1 MHSFRKWLAG
11 VTCVAAIAVSGSA
24 YAARADIEVT
34 LQEASAKGAAG
45 SGKVLYTIT
54 NTSAAPLHVLNWET
68 PLNGVSGDLFSV
80 ALGGQPVRYVG
91 RLVKRKPATDK
102 DYITLKPNES
112 RAVEVDLSAYYEMYR
127 AGQYVIKYKRSADTL
142 VREAGNAVAAKASGA
157 AASAPAVT
165 LETNA
170 IPLSVD
176 GGPAPSS
183 KLASSD
189 LLGAINGAA
198 AASTTF
204 ASCSNSQKTALTTAR
219 ADATSIATNAKSYLN
234 ANNTGSRYT
243 WWFGAVT
250 SGRYTTVT
258 SHYTNIS
265 SVLGNQAYKF
275 DCSCTESDTYAY
287 VYPDQPYTVYLC
299 GAYWNAPANGTDS
312 KAGTL
317 VHETSH
323 FTVVAGTSD
332 HVYGQTGAHNLAVSN
347 PTNAVDN
354 ADNHEYFAENT
365 PARQ

>member
-1 MHSFRKWLAG
+1 MISVQKWLAG
-11 VTCVAAIAVSGSA
+11 VTCLAAIVISGSA
-24 YAARADIEVT
+24 YAARADIQVT
-34 LQEASAKGAAG
+34 LQEASAKGDSGA
-45 SGKVLYTIT
+45 GKVLYTIS
-54 NTSAAPLHVLNWET
+54 NTSAAPLHVLKWET
-68 PLNGVSGDLFSV
+68 PLSGVSGDIFSV

-127 AGQYVIKYKRSADTL
+127 AGQYVVKYKQTADTL
-142 VREAGNAVAAKASGA
+142 VREAGNAVAAKAAGA
-157 AASAPAVT
+157 GASAIT
-165 LETNA
+165 LDTTA
-170 IPLSVD
+170 IPLTVD
-176 GGPAPSS
+176 GGPPPSS
-183 KLASSD
+183 KQTSGD
-189 LLGAINGAA
+189 LLGAITGAA
-198 AASTTF
+198 ASGSTSF

-219 ADATSIATNAKSYLN
+219 SDAASIATNAKSYLT
-234 ANNTGSRYT
+234 ANKTGSRYT

-250 SGRYTTVT
+250 SGRYTTAT
-258 SHYTNIS
+258 SHYTNIGS
-265 SVLGNQAYKF
+265 ALGNQSYKF
-275 DCSCTESDTYAY
+275 DCSCAEADTYAY

-323 FTVVAGTSD
+323 FTVVAGTGD
-332 HVYGQTGAHNLAVSN
+332 HVYGQSGAHSLATSD
-347 PTNAVDN
+347 PASALDN

>member
-1 MHSFRKWLAG
+1 MHGFRKWLAG
-11 VTCVAAIAVSGSA
+11 ITCVAAIVVSGSA
-24 YAARADIEVT
+24 YAARADIVVT
-34 LQEASAKGAAG
+34 LQEASAKGEAG
-45 SGKVLYTIT
+45 AGKVLYTIT
-54 NTSAAPLHVLNWET
+54 NTSAAPLHILNWET

-112 RAVEVDLSAYYEMYR
+112 RAIEVDLSAYYEMYR
-127 AGQYVIKYKRSADTL
+127 GGQYVVKYKRSADTL
-142 VREAGNAVAAKASGA
+142 VREAGSAIAAKASGVA
-157 AASAPAVT
+157 APAIT

-176 GGPAPSS
+176 GGPPPPSS
-183 KLASSD
+183 KQVSSD
-189 LLGAINGAA
+189 LLGAINAT
-198 AASTTF
+198 ASTSF

-219 ADATSIATNAKSYLN
+219 TDAAAIASNAKSYLN
-234 ANNTGSRYT
+234 ASKTGSRYT
-243 WWFGAVT
+243 WWFGAVA
-250 SGRYTTVT
+250 SGRYTTAT
-258 SHYTNIS
+258 SHYANIS
-265 SVLGNQAYKF
+265 SALGGQPYTF
-275 DCSCTESDTYAY
+275 DCSCTESGTYAY

-299 GAYWNAPANGTDS
+299 GAYWQAPANGTDS

-323 FTVVAGTSD
+323 FTVVAGTGD
-332 HVYGQTGAHNLAVSN
+332 HVYGQTGAHNLAGSD
-347 PTNAVDN
+347 PASAIDN